1 MKIAAYDEN
10 STSFLAHKTKQVLN
24 EVTYAGPKTANY
36 IDGDVVS
43 GSVERFYGAVAIPG
57 GVVLVP
63 YSAGVVGLLGASGAY
78 TAGPAA
84 AGSARFRG
92 GCLTDNGK
100 VIFAPSLARN
110 VGIYDIKTNMF
121 SLGAGVSAGT
131 ASGSG
136 FAGCCKMKNGLVFMA
151 PRNRN
156 TVGIYNP
163 YTNAYADGPAHGQGA
178 DAWSGCV
185 PLPDGKVLMIP
196 YNADVLMTYDYK
208 TNALETVATVAGS
221 AQFSGGVA
229 LSNGDVVM
237 APYSKTQI
245 GIYRFATGKLYLK
258 LDPALSGSN
267 KFQGAALTYDGR
279 VVFVPHD
286 HGNVMYYDPTNDTLV
301 TTTEIVGDN
310 KFSGA
315 AQLPNGKIA
324 FAPYNHT
331 NIGIVDT
338 NAGYASSDA
347 LRANMYFNS
356 TI

>member
-24 EVTYAGPKTANY
+24 EATYAGPKTANY

-43 GSVERFYGAVAIPG
+43 GSVDRFCGAVAIPG

-63 YSAGVVGLLGASGAY
+63 ASAGVVGLLGASGAY
-78 TAGPAA
+78 TAGPAS
-84 AGSARFRG
+84 AGSGRYRG

-100 VIFAPSLARN
+100 VIFAPALEGN
-110 VGIYDIKTNMF
+110 VGIYDIKTNTL
-121 SLGAGVSAGT
+121 SLGAAVSVGT
-131 ASGSG
+131 ATGPG

-163 YTNAYADGPAHGQGA
+163 YTDTYAEGPAHGQGA

-185 PLPDGKVLMIP
+185 PLPNGKVLMIP
-196 YNADVLMTYDYK
+196 FNADALMTYDYK
-208 TNALETVATVAGS
+208 TNALETVATVVGS

-245 GIYRFATGKLYLK
+245 GIYRFATSKLYLK
-258 LDPALSGSN
+258 SDPSLSGSN

-279 VVFVPHD
+279 VLFAPYD
-286 HGNVMYYDPTNDTLV
+286 YANLMCYDPKTDTL
-301 TTTEIVGDN
+301 TTTTAPAGTA
-310 KFSGA
+310 KFAGA

-324 FAPYNHT
+324 FAPYTKANV
-331 NIGIVDT
+331 GIVDT

-356 TI
+356 TL